1 MQTTPPSAMTQFRLV
16 KYPSGPGFEGID
28 AFPEA
33 LTMLFAG
40 KNEGKLLIEL

>member
-1 MQTTPPSAMTQFRLV
+1 MQATSPSGVTQFRLV
-16 KYPSGPGFEGID
+16 KYPSGAGFEGIN

-40 KNEGKLLIEL
+40 KNEGKLLVEI

>member
-1 MQTTPPSAMTQFRLV
+1 MQATSPRGVTQFRLF
-16 KYPSGPGFEGID
+16 KYPSGAGFEGID